1 MKRILTGLKPS
12 GELTLGSLIGCIN
25 QMVKL
30 QDEYDSFMFVPDMH
44 AITVKQDPKMLRER
58 IRKNVALY
66 LACGVDPDKNTIY
79 LQSENLYH
87 ANLSWVLECTTYMG
101 EASRMT
107 QYKDKSSKGENV
119 TVGLFTYPILM
130 AADILLYDADYVPVG
145 IDQKQHVELARD
157 IALRFNKT
165 YGDTFKMPEPM
176 MSEVGVKIMD
186 LQEPTKKMSKSD
198 ETYKGVILLL
208 DDEKTIRKKIMSA
221 VTDSDNKIYYD
232 KDNKPG
238 VSNLLTIYS
247 YLKNISIEEN
257 KDIKYLNDYDIIKI
271 VYVTPYD
278 YYRSD
283 LIESTLENVNDR
295 DKENIINLLNI
306 FDPDVVDFKLVKKF
320 NTGRSYIYIDHN
332 VYGTTPLFSFGDSI
346 KKIFTLATAMIS
358 AKGGILLVDEIESAI
373 HKNHINKV
381 FNSIIKICKEYK
393 VQLICTTHSLEA
405 IDGIILSLGNQ
416 IDLLSCFRIEVYNNK
431 TYYTKFSGDRLKDI
445 RNLLGQDVR

>member
-30 QDEYDSFMFVPDMH
+30 QEEYDSFMFVPDMH

-176 MSEVGVKIMD
+176 MSEVGVKIMN

-247 YLKNISIEEN
+247 SLKNISIEEAEDYF
-257 KDIKYLNDYDIIKI
+257 KDYNYGNFKKEVADLVVSVLSNIQTKYN
-271 VYVTPYD
+271 
-278 YYRSD
+278 
-283 LIESTLENVNDR
+283 E
-295 DKENIINLLNI
+295 IINGTMLDDILDKGREKTCEI
-306 FDPDVVDFKLVKKF
+306 AKEKTLDVFRKVGL
-320 NTGRSYIYIDHN
+320 GRN
-332 VYGTTPLFSFGDSI
+332 
-346 KKIFTLATAMIS
+346 
-358 AKGGILLVDEIESAI
+358 
-373 HKNHINKV
+373 
-381 FNSIIKICKEYK
+381 
-393 VQLICTTHSLEA
+393 
-405 IDGIILSLGNQ
+405 
-416 IDLLSCFRIEVYNNK
+416 
-431 TYYTKFSGDRLKDI
+431 
-445 RNLLGQDVR
+445 

>member
-1 MKRILTGLKPS
+1 M
-12 GELTLGSLIGCIN
+12 
-25 QMVKL
+25 
-30 QDEYDSFMFVPDMH
+30 
-44 AITVKQDPKMLRER
+44 
-58 IRKNVALY
+58 
-66 LACGVDPDKNTIY
+66 ACGVDPDKNTIY

-247 YLKNISIEEN
+247 SLKNISIEEAEDYF
-257 KDIKYLNDYDIIKI
+257 KDYNYGNFKKEVADLVVSVLSNIQTKYN
-271 VYVTPYD
+271 
-278 YYRSD
+278 
-283 LIESTLENVNDR
+283 E
-295 DKENIINLLNI
+295 IINGTMLDDILDKGREKTCEI
-306 FDPDVVDFKLVKKF
+306 AKEKTLDVFRKVGL
-320 NTGRSYIYIDHN
+320 GRN
-332 VYGTTPLFSFGDSI
+332 
-346 KKIFTLATAMIS
+346 
-358 AKGGILLVDEIESAI
+358 
-373 HKNHINKV
+373 
-381 FNSIIKICKEYK
+381 
-393 VQLICTTHSLEA
+393 
-405 IDGIILSLGNQ
+405 
-416 IDLLSCFRIEVYNNK
+416 
-431 TYYTKFSGDRLKDI
+431 
-445 RNLLGQDVR
+445 

>member
-247 YLKNISIEEN
+247 SLKNISIEEAEDYF
-257 KDIKYLNDYDIIKI
+257 KDYNYGNFKKE
-271 VYVTPYD
+271 VA
-278 YYRSD
+278 D
-283 LIESTLENVNDR
+283 LVVSVLSNIQTKNNE
-295 DKENIINLLNI
+295 IINGTMLDDILDEGREKTCEI
-306 FDPDVVDFKLVKKF
+306 AKEKTLDVFRKVGL
-320 NTGRSYIYIDHN
+320 GRN
-332 VYGTTPLFSFGDSI
+332 
-346 KKIFTLATAMIS
+346 
-358 AKGGILLVDEIESAI
+358 
-373 HKNHINKV
+373 
-381 FNSIIKICKEYK
+381 
-393 VQLICTTHSLEA
+393 
-405 IDGIILSLGNQ
+405 
-416 IDLLSCFRIEVYNNK
+416 
-431 TYYTKFSGDRLKDI
+431 
-445 RNLLGQDVR
+445 

>member
-176 MSEVGVKIMD
+176 MSDVGVKIMD

-247 YLKNISIEEN
+247 SLKNISIEEAEDYF
-257 KDIKYLNDYDIIKI
+257 KDYNYGDFKKEVADLVVSVLSNIQTKYN
-271 VYVTPYD
+271 
-278 YYRSD
+278 
-283 LIESTLENVNDR
+283 E
-295 DKENIINLLNI
+295 IINGTMLDDILDKGREKTCEI
-306 FDPDVVDFKLVKKF
+306 AKEKTLDVFRKVGL
-320 NTGRSYIYIDHN
+320 GRN
-332 VYGTTPLFSFGDSI
+332 
-346 KKIFTLATAMIS
+346 
-358 AKGGILLVDEIESAI
+358 
-373 HKNHINKV
+373 
-381 FNSIIKICKEYK
+381 
-393 VQLICTTHSLEA
+393 
-405 IDGIILSLGNQ
+405 
-416 IDLLSCFRIEVYNNK
+416 
-431 TYYTKFSGDRLKDI
+431 
-445 RNLLGQDVR
+445 

>member
-176 MSEVGVKIMD
+176 MSDVGVKIMD

-208 DDEKTIRKKIMSA
+208 DDEKTIKKKIMSA

-247 YLKNISIEEN
+247 SLKNISIEEAEN
-257 KDIKYLNDYDIIKI
+257 YFKDYNYGNFKKEVADLVVSVLSNIQTKYN
-271 VYVTPYD
+271 
-278 YYRSD
+278 
-283 LIESTLENVNDR
+283 E
-295 DKENIINLLNI
+295 IINGTMLDDILDEGREKTCEI
-306 FDPDVVDFKLVKKF
+306 AKEKTLDVFRKVGL
-320 NTGRSYIYIDHN
+320 GRN
-332 VYGTTPLFSFGDSI
+332 
-346 KKIFTLATAMIS
+346 
-358 AKGGILLVDEIESAI
+358 
-373 HKNHINKV
+373 
-381 FNSIIKICKEYK
+381 
-393 VQLICTTHSLEA
+393 
-405 IDGIILSLGNQ
+405 
-416 IDLLSCFRIEVYNNK
+416 
-431 TYYTKFSGDRLKDI
+431 
-445 RNLLGQDVR
+445 

>member
-1 MKRILTGLKPS
+1 MRKRCNMKRILTGLKPS

-107 QYKDKSSKGENV
+107 QYKDRSSKGENV

-247 YLKNISIEEN
+247 SLKNISIEEAEDYF
-257 KDIKYLNDYDIIKI
+257 KDYNYGNFKKEVADLVVSVLSNIQTKYN
-271 VYVTPYD
+271 
-278 YYRSD
+278 
-283 LIESTLENVNDR
+283 E
-295 DKENIINLLNI
+295 IINGTMLDDILDKGREKTCEI
-306 FDPDVVDFKLVKKF
+306 AKEKTLDVFRKVGL
-320 NTGRSYIYIDHN
+320 GRN
-332 VYGTTPLFSFGDSI
+332 
-346 KKIFTLATAMIS
+346 
-358 AKGGILLVDEIESAI
+358 
-373 HKNHINKV
+373 
-381 FNSIIKICKEYK
+381 
-393 VQLICTTHSLEA
+393 
-405 IDGIILSLGNQ
+405 
-416 IDLLSCFRIEVYNNK
+416 
-431 TYYTKFSGDRLKDI
+431 
-445 RNLLGQDVR
+445 

>member
-66 LACGVDPDKNTIY
+66 LACGVDPNKNTIY

-247 YLKNISIEEN
+247 SLKNISIEEAEDYF
-257 KDIKYLNDYDIIKI
+257 KDYNYGNFKKEVADLVVSVLSNIQTKYN
-271 VYVTPYD
+271 
-278 YYRSD
+278 
-283 LIESTLENVNDR
+283 E
-295 DKENIINLLNI
+295 IINGTMLDDILDEGREKTCEI
-306 FDPDVVDFKLVKKF
+306 AKEKTLDVFRKVGL
-320 NTGRSYIYIDHN
+320 GRN
-332 VYGTTPLFSFGDSI
+332 
-346 KKIFTLATAMIS
+346 
-358 AKGGILLVDEIESAI
+358 
-373 HKNHINKV
+373 
-381 FNSIIKICKEYK
+381 
-393 VQLICTTHSLEA
+393 
-405 IDGIILSLGNQ
+405 
-416 IDLLSCFRIEVYNNK
+416 
-431 TYYTKFSGDRLKDI
+431 
-445 RNLLGQDVR
+445 